1 MAPVRLFASIVAGS
15 ALAADP
21 KEAKM
26 AAVNKVVTMMKDLQ
40 KQVLK
45 EGEEEA
51 ASYNKFACFCKD
63 TIAEKQESI
72 SKGTDDKADQQS
84 KIEDLSNHRDDLDD
98 DIKHTEEDIED
109 IAEAME
115 KSTAER
121 KETNGVYE
129 TNAQDLRGALTS
141 LDGAIEVLKQSKSP
155 ALAQLNAISKT
166 VRTAAGLADALGL
179 MSASSLQKS
188 VGFFL
193 QQDPSV
199 PMENYKFHSDGVIG
213 TLETLKGDFRKT
225 LNQIDEDEV
234 SSKQEHDM
242 FMQEQT
248 DLRKRKEEFLEA
260 CQKDKSRTTAELAS
274 TNEDLTSTSFNLLSD
289 KKYLS
294 ETSEMCVNAAK
305 TWDQRS
311 RVRADELSAL
321 TAAITIVEGSVSEHT
336 SEATIRFAQKAV
348 QVDMAKRV
356 ARNPQ
361 ALAALE
367 EEAEEADTK
376 PVNFLQKLVRRH
388 TSPADDGRQ
397 LVVDLLK
404 RDGAKLKSTLLASL
418 ASSIQADPLAKVK
431 KLIQDLIERLL
442 HEAAEE
448 ANQKGWCDKAMADAK
463 QKRDYAAEEIE
474 TLNGEMAQLE
484 ARRNKLT
491 EQIGVLADEL
501 EELSAKMKEATQ
513 MREDEKTENENTI
526 QEAGFG
532 LDAVKSAIDILD
544 KFYKTA
550 AKEKVDL
557 GLIQKG
563 PADDAPGMAFDI
575 GEEYTGAGGESGGIL
590 GMLDVIK
597 SDFERTIK
605 MTTEAEEKA
614 KDEYRN
620 FMTESGK
627 AEAEKKM
634 SHDEKVKQKDKAVE
648 DLEEAADSFKSE
660 SEILNVAIQELLDLK
675 PTCVD
680 TGMSYEERVAR
691 REDEIESLKKA
702 LCVLENYAQYGPD
715 GAAEGC

>member
-1 MAPVRLFASIVAGS
+1 
-15 ALAADP
+15 
-21 KEAKM
+21 
-26 AAVNKVVTMMKDLQ
+26 
-40 KQVLK
+40 
-45 EGEEEA
+45 
-51 ASYNKFACFCKD
+51 
-63 TIAEKQESI
+63 
-72 SKGTDDKADQQS
+72 
-84 KIEDLSNHRDDLDD
+84 
-98 DIKHTEEDIED
+98 
-109 IAEAME
+109 
-115 KSTAER
+115 
-121 KETNGVYE
+121 
-129 TNAQDLRGALTS
+129 
-141 LDGAIEVLKQSKSP
+141 
-155 ALAQLNAISKT
+155 

-179 MSASSLQKS
+179 VSTAKLQTS

-199 PMENYKFHSDGVIG
+199 PMENYKFHSEGVIE
-213 TLETLKGDFRKT
+213 TLETLKNDFRKT
-225 LNQIDEDEV
+225 LNEIDEDEV

-248 DLRKRKEEFLEA
+248 DLRTRKEEFLEA
-260 CQKDKSRTTAELAS
+260 CRKDKSRTTAEIAATS
-274 TNEDLTSTSFNLLSD
+274 EDLTTTSFNLLSD

-294 ETSEMCVNAAK
+294 ETAEMCMNAAK

-321 TAAITIVEGSVSEHT
+321 TAAITIVEGTVKDKT
-336 SEATIRFAQKAV
+336 SAATVRFAQQAV
-348 QVDMAKRV
+348 QVDMAKRI
-356 ARNPQ
+356 ARNPE

-367 EEAEEADTK
+367 LEAEEVDAPKAT
-376 PVNFLQKLVRRH
+376 NFLQKLIQRH
-388 TSPADDGRQ
+388 QSPTNDDGRM
-397 LVVDLLK
+397 LIASMLK

-418 ASSIQADPLAKVK
+418 ATSIQADPLAKVK

-448 ANQKGWCDKAMADAK
+448 ANQKGWCDKATADAK

-474 TLNGEMAQLE
+474 TLNGEMAQLQ
-484 ARRNKLT
+484 ARRDKLN
-491 EQIGVLADEL
+491 EQIGVLAEEL
-501 EELSAKMKEATQ
+501 EELAAKMKEATQ
-513 MREDEKTENENTI
+513 MREEEKTENANTV

-557 GLIQKG
+557 GLIQQG
-563 PADDAPGMAFDI
+563 PADDAPDMAFDI

-605 MTTEAEEKA
+605 MTNEAEDKA
-614 KDEYRN
+614 EDEYRN

-634 SHDEKVKQKDKAVE
+634 SHDEKVKQKDKTIE
-648 DLEEAADSFKSE
+648 DLEEATESFNSE
-660 SEILNVAIQELLDLK
+660 SDILSVAIRELLDLK